1 MNIQPIRIYGKDD
14 IDNYRNQNAPNNGM
28 ININPL
34 ITPSSSSSF
43 AQGAKEGR
51 VEEGIVKNDDEVS
64 LPEFEDTIDNI
75 EETAL
80 AKCEDEEE
88 EESSEEAKEPA
99 KKRTN
104 VFGDASEK
112 KERKPFSKNSLV
124 YLAMAISLLKFL

>member
-1 MNIQPIRIYGKDD
+1 MNIQPVRIFGKDD

-34 ITPSSSSSF
+34 ITPSF
-43 AQGAKEGR
+43 GQGPKEGK
-51 VEEGIVKNDDEVS
+51 ENEPIKNDDEVS

-75 EETAL
+75 EETTL
-80 AKCEDEEE
+80 AKCGDEEE
-88 EESSEEAKEPA
+88 EESSEEEEPV

-104 VFGDASEK
+104 VFGDPNEK

>member
-1 MNIQPIRIYGKDD
+1 MNIQPVRIFGKDD

-34 ITPSSSSSF
+34 ITNNNV
-43 AQGAKEGR
+43 QKEES
-51 VEEGIVKNDDEVS
+51 VIKNDDEVS